1 MNDAAACAPVSPPD
15 PEAELLG
22 YATQLIAACAR
33 NTKARGLNDI
43 KSVPS
48 PCISVCRVDAD
59 SGWCDGCL
67 RTLDEIAAWG
77 GLDNAAR
84 LDVWRTLNQ
93 RAVRRVRALTTPSD
107 EKP

>member
-1 MNDAAACAPVSPPD
+1 MTVAACTPVGVPD
-15 PEAELLG
+15 PDQENLG
-22 YATQLIAACAR
+22 YATKLIAACAR
-33 NTKARGLNDI
+33 NTRAIGLNVI
-43 KSVPS
+43 KDMPS

-67 RTLDEIAAWG
+67 RTLQEIAAWG

-84 LDVWRTLNQ
+84 LDVWRTLNE
-93 RAVRRVRALTTPSD
+93 RAVCRVRALTPPTD